1 MSSFLLK
8 NARISDVN
16 SSWHGKTAD
25 LLITDGVISKIQEG
39 ITNSEIDEIDL
50 HGAFLSPSWMDSFA
64 TLPDPGSS
72 WKQSINSFKENARE
86 GGFIEVVCL
95 CGDDPLPQK
104 PAMLTSIIK
113 SNQQGSTNIL
123 PIALASEDK
132 LGKEMTEIFE
142 MKNAGAVAISDGI
155 VNSMSMGLK
164 TKLLEYCASLNI
176 PLMIHPF
183 AQNLVNGGQMHE
195 GEISVNLGLKGIPYA
210 AETTKLL
217 EDIELAKWLKT
228 PFVVLGISSKS
239 SVDIIRKAKTDGVKV
254 KAVVPI
260 LNLVYDDSSLENFN
274 EEFKVLPPLRSASD
288 RLALIEG
295 LIDGTIDGICSN
307 HTPQDIESKKREFP
321 YSEFGASVISEFPK
335 FIANLIQKGKVDQDL
350 ILSKLYHG
358 NRIVFNQKYAPIEV
372 GNSANITGFSM
383 SEPAANK
390 SNKPYNLVTSDGIS
404 AGVVFQYSKECK

>member
-1 MSSFLLK
+1 
-8 NARISDVN
+8 
-16 SSWHGKTAD
+16 
-25 LLITDGVISKIQEG
+25 
-39 ITNSEIDEIDL
+39 
-50 HGAFLSPSWMDSFA
+50 
-64 TLPDPGSS
+64 
-72 WKQSINSFKENARE
+72 
-86 GGFIEVVCL
+86 
-95 CGDDPLPQK
+95 
-104 PAMLTSIIK
+104 
-113 SNQQGSTNIL
+113 
-123 PIALASEDK
+123 
-132 LGKEMTEIFE
+132 
-142 MKNAGAVAISDGI
+142 
-155 VNSMSMGLK
+155 
-164 TKLLEYCASLNI
+164 
-176 PLMIHPF
+176 MIHPF